1 MIHSVAYVG
10 SPHPDTWHLRWGEL
24 QGPAEVAFE
33 IRPKPCRIGPCAQSS
48 LYQSKLAESL
58 GRTVLQI
65 PLLHPQ
71 TCQIFPLASHF
82 LPHFFLSFA
91 SIFYLTLRS
100 CLELL
105 PFYGNMLYLH
115 NYTLSLVFQG
125 PLGLDGKPV
134 SDNRTVLGDPSMGLP
149 LWDCKLPWGTRG
161 KGPLR
166 TCPRAK
172 RSHLG
177 GLFISQA

>member
-71 TCQIFPLASHF
+71 TCQISPLASHF

-115 NYTLSLVFQG
+115 NYILSFMKCRPQNIKIENQEIFKNTL
-125 PLGLDGKPV
+125 
-134 SDNRTVLGDPSMGLP
+134 N
-149 LWDCKLPWGTRG
+149 C
-161 KGPLR
+161 
-166 TCPRAK
+166 
-172 RSHLG
+172 
-177 GLFISQA
+177 